1 MRDEFKILG
10 EAYAS
15 IYNQPEQI
23 TLEEGDIML
32 DLVSRITSGFTFMS
46 PSYNPIQ
53 EGTVKYIAYKWFEG
67 KINKTLL
74 ERTLDRARNQNNKAV
89 ETFLNYVSNGLYDDS
104 IKNFVSE
111 NILPELGLIEEAK
124 LSKKKAEK
132 VGKTISKEV
141 KKGHPQKQA
150 VAIALTKAGVKKK

>member
-15 IYNQPEQI
+15 IYNQPVQI

-46 PSYNPIQ
+46 PAYNPIQ
-53 EGTVKYIAYKWFEG
+53 EGTVKFIAYKWYEG

-74 ERTLDRARNQNNKAV
+74 ERALDRARTQNNKAV
-89 ETFLNYVSNGLYDDS
+89 ETFLEYVMTGFYDNS
-104 IKNFVSE
+104 IKSFVGE
-111 NILPELGLIEEAK
+111 NILPSLGLVEEKKEKHIFTKVEKAAEK
-124 LSKKKAEK
+124 AGYSKKASEKIAGAAKA
-132 VGKTISKEV
+132 
-141 KKGHPQKQA
+141 
-150 VAIALTKAGVKKK
+150 KAKKKK